1 MKHKAKDEIIRV
13 PTVKSTKIAS
23 NNLNELTVAPGLV
36 AEIAEAENGGTH
48 WPTVANNGED
58 WMEARS
64 ASVTLT
70 LAAEGGCRRQRKED
84 NTVLHK
90 HKDVSTS
97 RLFFFLQICLC

>member
-70 LAAEGGCRRQRKED
+70 LAAEGAGVGGREKKII
-84 NTVLHK
+84 LYY
-90 HKDVSTS
+90 TS
-97 RLFFFLQICLC
+97 IKM